1 MRSLLG
7 FLRSGYSD
15 DDIAIELRLNG
26 ITDYREIEEYIQLVR
41 RSYDQVRDWIARNGN
56 NDYRLLA
63 GIR

>member
-1 MRSLLG
+1 LG